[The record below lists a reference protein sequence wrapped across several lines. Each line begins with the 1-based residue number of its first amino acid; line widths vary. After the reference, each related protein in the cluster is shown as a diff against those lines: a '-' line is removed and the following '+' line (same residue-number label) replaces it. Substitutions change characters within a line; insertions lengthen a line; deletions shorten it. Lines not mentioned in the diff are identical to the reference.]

1 MAINAY
7 ITDPAAIT
15 ASIPTLTPEEAG
27 VKDYVYIKGDPGPQ
41 GPPGPEGPDG
51 TTFTPSVNADGDI
64 SWTNDGGKTNPPTVN
79 IKGPQ
84 GEEGPTGPS
93 GATFTPSVDADGD
106 ISWTNDKGLPNPA
119 TQNIKGP
126 QGDPGSTGPQ
136 GPAGGMYYAVCNTAA
151 ATAQKEITVAEIT
164 TLSAGLSVN
173 VKFAHANSAT
183 APTLKVNT
191 LDAKPIYQYG
201 TTAAGATAATTGWQ
215 DGAVVQLTYDG
226 TGWVRDQ
233 GYNTNTTYNIS
244 HVQCATS
251 ASTAAKTASCSYYAL
266 RTGNTFIIVFRYSNT
281 KAAALT
287 LAINSTTAKPI
298 YINGAASSST
308 NYTLPA
314 GTYLCYYD
322 GTAYQIRTDGASPVP
337 NSIPDGGTTG
347 QILKKNSST
356 DYDVSWANESGSVT
370 SVDGKTGAVTVLPVG
385 GASGKVLKKSSATDY
400 DVEWGD
406 ADARNIWYATCST
419 ATGTAAKVATSSS
432 GNFTLATG
440 AMVRVKF
447 TNTNNQPNATLSVDG
462 STAKAIKNL
471 PSDSNVNTQWWRAG
485 EVIDLVY
492 DGTDFIMSDGG
503 MASASYYGKTILS
516 NSTSSSSQTT
526 AATSKAVKD
535 AKEEA
540 LAHSIAVQDSAPTNG
555 ELVWVDTDEP
565 GASHELLEMSDF
577 VSGTGYCKMPDGTMM
592 CWGQK
597 TSSANSSTQWG
608 TGYAA
613 NFDPITFPQTFI
625 AAPSATITVSGTAS
639 FAIVSASVGTTGIS
653 NIQAFRPGTFPSS
666 TFAYNWIAIGRWKA

>member
-1 MAINAY
+1 M
-7 ITDPAAIT
+7 
-15 ASIPTLTPEEAG
+15 
-27 VKDYVYIKGDPGPQ
+27 
-41 GPPGPEGPDG
+41 
-51 TTFTPSVNADGDI
+51 
-64 SWTNDGGKTNPPTVN
+64 
-79 IKGPQ
+79 
-84 GEEGPTGPS
+84 
-93 GATFTPSVDADGD
+93 
-106 ISWTNDKGLPNPA
+106 
-119 TQNIKGP
+119 
-126 QGDPGSTGPQ
+126 
-136 GPAGGMYYAVCNTAA
+136 
-151 ATAQKEITVAEIT
+151 
-164 TLSAGLSVN
+164 SAGLSVN

-244 HVQCATS
+244 HVQCTTS

-298 YINGAASSST
+298 YINGTASSAT

-322 GTAYQIRTDGASPVP
+322 GTAYQLRTDGQSPVP
-337 NSIPDGGTTG
+337 GGSIPTGGTTG
-347 QILKKNSST
+347 QALVKNSND
-356 DYDVSWANESGSVT
+356 DYDATWGTISAGVT

-385 GASGKVLKKSSATDY
+385 GASGKVLKKASATDY

-406 ADARNIWYATCST
+406 ADARNIWYATCYT
-419 ATGTAAKVATSSS
+419 ATGTAAKEATSSS

-503 MASASYYGKTILS
+503 QASTGYYGKTILS

-540 LAHSIAVQDSAPTNG
+540 LAHSVAVQDSAPTNG

-565 GASHELLEMSDF
+565 GTTYSLPEIDDSTTSAVDTWSSQKIANEFAS
-577 VSGTGYCKMPDGTMM
+577 
-592 CWGQK
+592 
-597 TSSANSSTQWG
+597 
-608 TGYAA
+608 
-613 NFDPITFPQTFI
+613 
-625 AAPSATITVSGTAS
+625 S
-639 FAIVSASVGTTGIS
+639 FAFVQMTTSNTSYTVVRPSWASNFLIMKTQGSNYYETKFEFTGGATTSLGKNTNLVAMARSGITSNLFLTGVDDYSGNSNTIVVIWG
-653 NIQAFRPGTFPSS
+653 
-666 TFAYNWIAIGRWKA
+666 